1 MQDSAPQSKPMTDDD
16 DELDALEGVDG
27 VEGDDGG
34 GLYEHFRFVADKGQ
48 QLLRV
53 DKFLVAR
60 IEKSSRNRIQQ
71 AADAGC
77 ILVNGKPGE
86 IQLPREASR
95 CGERGHGPSALRA

>member
-1 MQDSAPQSKPMTDDD
+1 MTDDD

-53 DKFLVAR
+53 AHREVVA
-60 IEKSSRNRIQQ
+60 
-71 AADAGC
+71 
-77 ILVNGKPGE
+77 
-86 IQLPREASR
+86 
-95 CGERGHGPSALRA
+95 